1 MPQISNLTLA
11 ILAGGH
17 STRFGYPKMFAKYG
31 QKTFIDYCLQFCFKL
46 SQSVLIIIGNHPYSK
61 FNYPHCFQDV
71 YPHHGPLGGIY
82 SALRYS
88 QTSHIAILP
97 CDMPLLPPHIYRILY
112 EKRQPLRP
120 VTVKVKNQIHPLVS
134 LWPKA
139 LSSSIEYYL
148 KQNKNCVYEALKNL
162 KGFTLPIVSNPE
174 IFFNMNTQ
182 KDYNTFK
189 FETFLQPYAIKP

>member
-71 YPHHGPLGGIY
+71 YPHH
-82 SALRYS
+82 S

-97 CDMPLLPPHIYRILY
+97 CDMPHLPPHLYRILY

-120 VTVKVKNQIHPLVS
+120 VTVKVKNQTHPLVS

-148 KQNKNCVYEALKNL
+148 KQNNNCVCEALENL
-162 KGFTLPIVSNPE
+162 KGVALPIVANPAM
-174 IFFNMNTQ
+174 FLNMNTQ

-189 FETFLQPYAIKP
+189 FQASLQPYEIKP